1 MFTTHT
7 KKRRWLAALLV
18 LAMMIGMLPASATTA
33 QAAEP
38 EEVPL
43 GTVALRPEGI
53 TIDLFDY
60 WSKQLP
66 NDPDGGG
73 NMVNDSDERHNLG
86 INKDHYLKFGQG
98 MRQVEPS
105 EKDNAEQ
112 NASEVET
119 ASKQGEINK
128 WTNGARPMAGIVNNT
143 LDSNGYPTLAY
154 TEYNSQSLGYLFDSS
169 YGEGKT
175 AYSNVGGLLR
185 QDKNGYY
192 YYNSATNFAEF
203 HKSKNEEKNVFTVYN
218 QSAVTGVGTR
228 DTGMFFPFNTKKQV
242 FGNSLKSTADVLN
255 HYFGLHMT
263 TSFQQTKDGVS
274 PSDRGTPVTFSFSGD
289 DDVWIF
295 IDDVLVADLGG
306 IHDACAVEINFATGA
321 IYVYKDNNKNG
332 TFDAEEP
339 RYNDGTATLRSMFTS
354 ADREGGVA
362 WNNDTFADESYHTL
376 DFFYLERGNADS
388 NMRMKYNLKTVPE
401 SDLVKV
407 DQDGDPVANA
417 EFKLYETDSTYTD
430 TTNSDRSLVA
440 TGTTDADGVFT
451 FKKTDG
457 DVLSLS
463 QLDSS
468 KRYLL
473 VETKV
478 PKGHRIGTEPI
489 KLYVKSAGG
498 KNLLLS
504 DNEWDTGAYAMPKVR
519 VSALT
524 NGSGEIQGYNV
535 NDGLIVAAVFK
546 GDDVQY
552 GQTELKGLRLV
563 YGDPVK
569 GWNMAEGASAAAQLK
584 NAASAMNNTDMQGI
598 YAFALDSSG
607 AYSADIENLPGDIN
621 KYSWMVNATNATK
634 EGTAEYM
641 GAYFFVEDVDSIDQI
656 AGVNESKIHLL
667 TSDDF
672 DRDFSVR
679 LYAPNIENRLLVQ
692 KVATGTTETLDG
704 VTFKL
709 YAKDNV
715 EVDQDGNYTQL
726 PGDPLDVATLPTNG
740 KTGTVKV
747 DESAQVEG
755 ALAFY
760 GIPEGEYYLVE
771 TQGTADYNINKTAI
785 PVVVDESGVHVN
797 AGDADD
803 DVAVRLG
810 VGKLV
815 KSMVQFA
822 VDDGIDATLHDI
834 NAELQS
840 ATEYKGVNTV
850 WEPAAPAERLQ
861 LSYSQDADILEYG
874 PTTDGDPVTLSY
886 DSGWG
891 RLNIT
896 QNLKEVNGTPSPDP
910 KQELDGQSLNNLFS
924 GTAMVVVG
932 NDLKAPGDLSI
943 TKKVVNGTSADK
955 EKAFTVQLTLG
966 ADGLHDG
973 QVVNADTKEPVSFEN
988 GKATL
993 AIKDSE
999 TINLDVPNGVTLT
1012 VEETGAD
1019 QAFTVGYA
1027 LNDQAQNSPVEVT
1040 VNENDQNKITITNT
1054 RNQGTS
1060 ATLDGATNLKVT
1072 KKVEGGDWPENEN
1085 FKFEI
1090 TSETKNAPM
1099 PVQTTIEIAKPA
1111 NDTNTNSA
1119 AFGDITFDKEDTYV
1133 YKIKEIVGTNEELIY
1148 DTHEMT
1154 VTVTVAPDENGAL
1167 VASASTEGDATF
1179 TNIIKGSAAVLDG
1192 SSALKVTKKV
1202 TNGAWPADEKFA
1214 FKLTAVTDGAPMPA
1228 NDTIEIAKPADGSKT
1243 NSAAFGNIT
1252 FESEGTYVYKIAEVA
1267 GNNNDI
1273 IYDTHEVT
1281 VTVEVAEDETTG
1293 DLVAT
1298 ATTEGNTTFT
1308 NKIKHDAPPIID
1320 DDDEED
1326 KPDPDTP
1333 ALDKVNHFLYVEGYP
1348 EDYRTGEYSDNEDL
1362 WPVKPQG
1369 NITRAE
1375 VATIFYRLLKDEVRE
1390 EIETDVNSFPDV
1402 NEDDWFNVT
1411 VSSLANMGAIS
1422 GYEDGTFRPN
1432 EPISR
1437 AELAA
1442 MAVRFYDT
1450 FEAKYEEGTFLDV
1463 DGDEWYADAIA
1474 AAEELGII
1482 GGYPDG
1488 TVRPNNNIT
1497 RAETCAI
1504 VNRVLERRPHDEHLG
1519 DVDEMRTWPDNQ
1531 PGAWYYA
1538 DMQEA
1543 TNGHYY
1549 KWIDIDGIDFEEWTE
1564 VDKDYDWTKR

>member
-1 MFTTHT
+1 MFTTQS
-7 KKRRWLAALLV
+7 KKRWCLSILLI
-18 LAMMIGMLPASATTA
+18 LMLIIGLLPANPTLV

-38 EEVPL
+38 EEVPFE
-43 GTVALRPEGI
+43 TIALRPEGI

-60 WSKQLP
+60 WSTRSEG
-66 NDPDGGG
+66 DPDGGG
-73 NMVNDSDERHNLG
+73 NMVNDSDKRYNLG
-86 INKDHYLKFGQG
+86 INEDHYLKFGQG
-98 MRQVEPS
+98 MGQVMPP
-105 EKDNAEQ
+105 EKNDEAQ

-154 TEYNSQSLGYLFDSS
+154 TEYVSQSLGYLFDSS
-169 YGEGKT
+169 YGAGKT
-175 AYSNVGGLLR
+175 AYTNVGGLLR
-185 QDKNGYY
+185 QDENGYY

-203 HKSKNEEKNVFTVYN
+203 HESKNGEKNVFTVYN
-218 QSAVTGVGTR
+218 QNAVTGAGASG
-228 DTGMFFPFNTKKQV
+228 TGMFFPFNTKEQV
-242 FGNSLKSTADVLN
+242 FGNYLQSTDDVLN

-263 TSFQQTKDGVS
+263 TSFQQTKSGVS
-274 PSDRGTPVTFSFSGD
+274 PSDNNTPVTFSFSGD

-306 IHDACAVEINFATGA
+306 IHDACSVEINFQTGA
-321 IYVYKDNNKNG
+321 ICVYKDANKNG
-332 TFDAEEP
+332 TFDNGDKK
-339 RYNDGTATLRSMFTS
+339 YNVDNADSLNDMFIKAGKDTEVTWS
-354 ADREGGVA
+354 GQ
-362 WNNDTFADESYHTL
+362 TFADETYHTL
-376 DFFYLERGNADS
+376 DFFYLERGNVDS
-388 NMRMKYNLKTVPE
+388 NMKMKYNLKTVPE

-407 DQDGDPVANA
+407 DQDGKPVANA

-463 QLDSS
+463 QLDSTGH
-468 KRYLL
+468 YLL

-478 PKGHRIGTEPI
+478 PEGYRIGTEPI
-489 KLYVKSAGG
+489 KLYVKSADG

-524 NGSGEIQGYNV
+524 NGSGEIQEYNV

-546 GDDVQY
+546 GDDVKY
-552 GQTELKGLRLV
+552 GQTELNGLSLV

-569 GWNMAEGASAAAQLK
+569 GWNMAEGDSAAAQLK

-621 KYSWMVNATNATK
+621 KYSWMVNATK

-641 GAYFFVEDVDSIDQI
+641 GAYFFVKDAHSVSDI
-656 AGVNESKIHLL
+656 ANANVNDISLL
-667 TSDDF
+667 NSTSF

-704 VTFKL
+704 VTFEL
-709 YAKDNV
+709 YEQEDV
-715 EVDQDGNYTQL
+715 TVDQDGNYTQL
-726 PGDPLDVATLPTNG
+726 SGNPLDVATLPTNG

-760 GIPEGEYYLVE
+760 GIPKGEYYLVE
-771 TQGTADYNINKTAI
+771 TEGTADYNINKTAI

-803 DVAVRLG
+803 NVAVRLG

-850 WEPAAPAERLQ
+850 WTSEDSAESLQ

-874 PTTDGDPVTLSY
+874 PTTAGNPVTLSY

-896 QNLKEVNGTPSPDP
+896 QNLNEVNGTPSPDP
-910 KQELDGQSLNNLFS
+910 KQELSDQSLNNLFS

-943 TKKVVNGTSADK
+943 TKNVVNGTSADQNR
-955 EKAFTVQLTLG
+955 EFTVQLTLG
-966 ADGLHDG
+966 AGGLHG
-973 QVVNADTKEPVSFEN
+973 GKVVNSATNEEIKFVE

-993 AIKDSE
+993 TVKDGE

-1012 VEETGAD
+1012 VEETGVD

-1040 VNENDQNKITITNT
+1040 VNENDQNKIVITNT
-1054 RNQGTS
+1054 RTTGTTE
-1060 ATLDGATNLKVT
+1060 TLDGATNLKVT
-1072 KKVEGGDWPENEN
+1072 KTVEGGDWPENEN
-1085 FKFEI
+1085 FKFAI

-1099 PVQTTIEIAKPA
+1099 PDETTIEIGKSA
-1111 NDTNTNSA
+1111 DGTNTNSA
-1119 AFGDITFDKEDTYV
+1119 AFGDIIFNQEGNYV

-1154 VTVTVAPDENGAL
+1154 VKVTVEPDENGVL
-1167 VASASTEGDATF
+1167 VANASTEGNTTF
-1179 TNIIKGSAAVLDG
+1179 TNTFKGSAAVLDG

-1202 TNGAWPADEKFA
+1202 TNGAWPTDEKFV

-1252 FESEGTYVYKIAEVA
+1252 FESEGTYEYKIAEVT
-1267 GNNNDI
+1267 GNNDDI
-1273 IYDTHEVT
+1273 IYDTHEMT
-1281 VTVEVAEDETTG
+1281 VTVEVAEDAATG

-1298 ATTEGNTTFT
+1298 ATTDGNATFT

-1320 DDDEED
+1320 DDDED

-1333 ALDKVNHFLYVEGYP
+1333 ALDRVNHFLYVEGYP

-1402 NEDDWFNVT
+1402 NKDDWFNIT
-1411 VSSLANMGAIS
+1411 VSSLANMGALS

-1450 FEAKYEEGTFLDV
+1450 FEAEYEEGTFLDV

-1488 TVRPNNNIT
+1488 TVRPEANIT

-1504 VNRVLERRPHDEHLG
+1504 VNRVLERRPHDDHLG
-1519 DVDEMRTWPDNQ
+1519 DVEDMRTWPDNQ

-1549 KWIDIDGIDFEEWTE
+1549 EWIDIDGSKFEEWTE